1 MEGLDFDN
9 GEAVAIS
16 LCIMPEQLER
26 LQHFAD
32 QAKVSLARFLREGA
46 ELLAAEMARVQSN
59 SDDERNTAVRI
70 H

>member
-16 LCIMPEQLER
+16 LSIMPEQLER

-46 ELLAAEMARVQSN
+46 ELLAAEMAQVHSGA
-59 SDDERNTAVRI
+59 DEDGIARL